1 MDAVIP
7 LGKAYF
13 RISAV
18 SKILGVK
25 PYVIRFW
32 ESEFQ
37 SVRPIRTK
45 SDQRLYRR
53 QDIQELLTIKALL
66 YEEFFTIKGAKR
78 QLVIRK
84 AAHTPSIDETSIK
97 RKLEA
102 AKEGLSQIRELLKG
116 GHNKAE

>member
-37 SVRPIRTK
+37 SARPIRTK

-78 QLVIRK
+78 QLMLRK
-84 AAHTPSIDETSIK
+84 AASGSLTQEISMKRMLET
-97 RKLEA
+97 
-102 AKEGLSQIRELLKG
+102 AKEGLLQIQELLKRRI
-116 GHNKAE
+116 K